1 MDQKSRSNLS
11 LLRSDDAFGY
21 YFPTYRDHVLPFA
34 SLGDQVP
41 VDRVHVAER
50 GVLLEADGAPDDGR
64 QAVQPDLLQVHHLER
79 DEGVVDEQRVAT
91 DHGQV
96 GEQATDAAQPFYPE
110 NREREEG
117 RAVKE
122 RGRRGRSRLDAKSL
136 TNLVVVKSTPLANR
150 TNSLFLSLQFETR
163 NLASFLLLLE
173 TNRRIVSRCSSV
185 ILYL

>member
-21 YFPTYRDHVLPFA
+21 YFPTHRDHVLPFA

-96 GEQATDAAQPFYPE
+96 WEQATDAAQPFYPE
-110 NREREEG
+110 
-117 RAVKE
+117 
-122 RGRRGRSRLDAKSL
+122 
-136 TNLVVVKSTPLANR
+136 
-150 TNSLFLSLQFETR
+150 NSLFLSLQFETR

>member
-1 MDQKSRSNLS
+1 M
-11 LLRSDDAFGY
+11 
-21 YFPTYRDHVLPFA
+21 LPFA

-96 GEQATDAAQPFYPE
+96 WEQATDAAQPFYPE
-110 NREREEG
+110 NRNRERGKSRKRE
-117 RAVKE
+117 RKE
-122 RGRRGRSRLDAKSL
+122 RKEPARREKFDELSSRKIDS
-136 TNLVVVKSTPLANR
+136 PC
-150 TNSLFLSLQFETR
+150 Q
-163 NLASFLLLLE
+163 
-173 TNRRIVSRCSSV
+173 
-185 ILYL
+185 